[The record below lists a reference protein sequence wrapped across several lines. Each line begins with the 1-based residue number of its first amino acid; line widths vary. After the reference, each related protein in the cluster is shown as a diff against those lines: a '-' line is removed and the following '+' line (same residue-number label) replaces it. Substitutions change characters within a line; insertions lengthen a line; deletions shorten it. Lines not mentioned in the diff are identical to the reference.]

1 MLNRKMWIGT
11 LSAALLL
18 GGTVV
23 AASGTANGESANS
36 KAETGKSSYISVA
49 QAKKAALKVANGRVD
64 DVDLERINGKA
75 YYEVEIE
82 RSKGDVDVHIDAVSG
97 KVLAVLDKDINDD
110 NDDDRDDRNSAKYIS
125 VAQAKKAALKVANGR
140 VDDVDLERKNGKAY
154 YEVEIE
160 RSKGDVDVHIDAVSG
175 KVLAVLDR
183 DIDNDDDDDQ
193 DDQNSAKTA
202 DVKITSEQASAIAT
216 KAAGGGKVVKIELDE
231 DDNRYIYEV
240 EVKTS
245 KGKVDVDIDAV
256 TGKVLSV
263 DHDDDHDDRD

>member
-1 MLNRKMWIGT
+1 MMLNRKMWIGT

-18 GGTVV
+18 GGTAV
-23 AASGTANGESANS
+23 AASGTANGESADS
-36 KAETGKSSYISVA
+36 KAETGKSS
-49 QAKKAALKVANGRVD
+49 
-64 DVDLERINGKA
+64 
-75 YYEVEIE
+75 
-82 RSKGDVDVHIDAVSG
+82 
-97 KVLAVLDKDINDD
+97 
-110 NDDDRDDRNSAKYIS
+110 YIS

-160 RSKGDVDVHIDAVSG
+160 RAKGDVDVHIDAVSG

-183 DIDNDDDDDQ
+183 EIDNDDDDDW
-193 DDQNSAKTA
+193 DDQNSAKPT

-216 KAAGGGKVVKIELDE
+216 MAAGEGKVIKIELDE

-240 EVKTS
+240 ELRTS
-245 KGKVDVDIDAV
+245 KGEADVDIDAV

-263 DHDDDHDDRD
+263 DHDHDHNDDHDDED